1 MVSPLSVIV
10 VWSVQFGVAD
20 VLPTGADFTVKNPS
34 LSVRSSIVAFE
45 ERGSSVCVG
54 SSIITELSSA
64 WALWNLAVLAKVKI
78 IAGRNTTKN
87 TNIQIC
93 TLFAFIIVYFIIL
106 FVILKMNLRI
116 FVYNFVGECIL
127 VDKDGKKNY
136 NNHMDNM
143 ILEMETETLENQIS
157 FDFLEQDM
165 KTKPLAKGQI
175 VDWSAEDTLVLILK
189 SKKTNADFSLCG
201 KSMLDWVR
209 LASSGCEQVILE
221 EKTDVDV
228 LDVAR
233 PYADRSSFVVVLYS
247 DTPLLQ
253 KATFLEMMNYFTAN
267 GLNFMRLP
275 RGVVFKSEYLKNAKM
290 LMSTGEM
297 SFGKDDF
304 FVVDETAKISFSYKV
319 LNERILSYHKENGV
333 ILFGENTIFIDADV
347 EIEDGT
353 IVYPNNILKGQTY
366 IGKGVILES
375 GNYIIDSIVCDGAF
389 ICQSYIESGKIEN
402 ERTVGPFARI
412 IKEKI

>member
-1 MVSPLSVIV
+1 M
-10 VWSVQFGVAD
+10 
-20 VLPTGADFTVKNPS
+20 
-34 LSVRSSIVAFE
+34 
-45 ERGSSVCVG
+45 G

-87 TNIQIC
+87 INIQIC

-189 SKKTNADFSLCG
+189 SKKMNADFSLCG

-233 PYADRSSFVVVLYS
+233 PYADRASFVVVLYS

-290 LMSTGEM
+290 LISTGEM

-347 EIEDGT
+347 EIEGGT

>member
-1 MVSPLSVIV
+1 M
-10 VWSVQFGVAD
+10 
-20 VLPTGADFTVKNPS
+20 
-34 LSVRSSIVAFE
+34 
-45 ERGSSVCVG
+45 
-54 SSIITELSSA
+54 
-64 WALWNLAVLAKVKI
+64 
-78 IAGRNTTKN
+78 
-87 TNIQIC
+87 
-93 TLFAFIIVYFIIL
+93 
-106 FVILKMNLRI
+106 
-116 FVYNFVGECIL
+116 

-189 SKKTNADFSLCG
+189 SKKMNADFSLCG

-221 EKTDVDV
+221 EKIDVDV

-247 DTPLLQ
+247 DAPLLQ

-304 FVVDETAKISFSYKV
+304 FVVDETAKISFAYKV

-347 EIEDGT
+347 EIEGGT

-389 ICQSYIESGKIEN
+389 ICQSYIESEKIEN